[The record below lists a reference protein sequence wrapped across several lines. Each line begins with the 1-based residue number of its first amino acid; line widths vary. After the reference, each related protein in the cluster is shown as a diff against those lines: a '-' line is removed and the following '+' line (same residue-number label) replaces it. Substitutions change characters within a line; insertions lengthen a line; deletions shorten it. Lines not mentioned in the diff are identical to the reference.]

1 MVYSYRVGLQIKEEL
16 IDSSADT
23 SLQDNAQG
31 TNNENAMSADRLKIS
46 LILSKVSLTDTTDV
60 NFIELGRVNNG
71 IIEME
76 INRPIYSEIEQTF
89 ARRTF
94 DTNGDFTVRPFTQTF
109 REHLKTTHNRGFY
122 LVHRVVKKIN
132 SFVQYHQVK
141 HMLEVSKLI
150 RSAQLTYQLQKQEQH
165 KQSITLQHQLD

>member
-1 MVYSYRVGLQIKEEL
+1 MGLQIKEEL

-31 TNNENAMSADRLKIS
+31 TNNENAPGADRLKIS

-94 DTNGDFTVRPFTQTF
+94 DTNGDFIS
-109 REHLKTTHNRGFY
+109 KTIYTNF
-122 LVHRVVKKIN
+122 
-132 SFVQYHQVK
+132 
-141 HMLEVSKLI
+141 
-150 RSAQLTYQLQKQEQH
+150 
-165 KQSITLQHQLD
+165 

>member
-31 TNNENAMSADRLKIS
+31 TNNENAMSVDRLKIS
-46 LILSKVSLTDTTDV
+46 LILSKVSLTDITDV

-76 INRPIYSEIEQTF
+76 INRMNLF
-89 ARRTF
+89 
-94 DTNGDFTVRPFTQTF
+94 
-109 REHLKTTHNRGFY
+109 
-122 LVHRVVKKIN
+122 
-132 SFVQYHQVK
+132 
-141 HMLEVSKLI
+141 
-150 RSAQLTYQLQKQEQH
+150 
-165 KQSITLQHQLD
+165 